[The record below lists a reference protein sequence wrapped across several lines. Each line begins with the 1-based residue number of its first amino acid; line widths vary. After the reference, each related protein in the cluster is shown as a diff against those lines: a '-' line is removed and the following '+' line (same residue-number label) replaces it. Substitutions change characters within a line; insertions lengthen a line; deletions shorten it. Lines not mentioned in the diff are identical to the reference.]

1 MNILLLDTLTDISLR
16 DTNALEATLVDKSS
30 AGLPWLTG
38 EQ

>member
-16 DTNALEATLVDKSS
+16 DNNTLEATIIDKSA